1 MLINEQTKEQMQR
14 NVLSRLRKIEGQVR
28 GLQGM
33 IMDGKECEDILIQV
47 RAVQSALKSVGA
59 LVLKTYLLKCYSE
72 MGEKPDPE
80 EIFSRMDKMV
90 SVLGKFIGG

>member
-14 NVLSRLRKIEGQVR
+14 MVLSRLRKIEGQVR